1 MTTFI
6 FGHKNPDTDTVCSSI
21 ALSYLKNELGGKTL
35 PKVLG
40 NINNETKFVLDHF
53 KVPVP
58 SYLNDVRVRIK
69 NIKYDKKAYINE
81 YSSIDA
87 AFKLMQKQ
95 NITAIPLVDEK
106 RKLTGYVTLKE
117 IARYLING
125 NKEIVNTTL
134 NNIIDTLNAKVITKF
149 DDLVSGDI
157 LIAGLEDRTL
167 KKSIELSSKDIL
179 IVGDRSKVLEYA
191 IESKVKLIILPL
203 NINIDKKIIKK
214 AELNHINIIAS
225 ELDSFQIASKILLSN
240 YIKNIN
246 TNKSPVTVNNDD
258 YFTDFKT
265 MTHKVNHTN
274 YPVINNKNECLGLIR
289 LTGPNDYEK
298 QKVILVDHNNLAQS
312 VDGIEEADILEIID
326 HHNLG
331 AIGTSVPINFRSKP
345 VGCTSTMLYDLF
357 VEEKVSIPKNIAGL
371 MLSAIL
377 SDTLLLTS
385 PTTTEDDRF
394 AAVKLANI
402 AKVDIDTYGLEML
415 KAASSIAGK
424 SVAELI
430 NMDLKTYSVDNKT
443 LGISQIMTMDFD
455 TIKENIDEYINKLN
469 EMVNTNY
476 SIVVIF
482 ITDII
487 KNGSYVLYNTKSA
500 DIIADSFGIK
510 NIHQGVFLPKMV
522 SRKKQILP
530 AILNTVDNEN

>member
-21 ALSYLKNELGGKTL
+21 ALSYLKNELGGKTM

-430 NMDLKTYSVDNKT
+430 NMDLKTYSVGNKT

-510 NIHQGVFLPKMV
+510 DIHQGVFLPKMV

-530 AILNTVDNEN
+530 AILNIVDNEN